1 VLVLLMLTLLIYGG
15 FKRASSGSAQHSRAL
30 KTYYGRGET
39 TGRIVA
45 DDPEQRAAISQE
57 IVELTRS
64 YEEGAI
70 TTDAFRQRLGALQS
84 RLISLD

>member
-1 VLVLLMLTLLIYGG
+1 L
-15 FKRASSGSAQHSRAL
+15 S
-30 KTYYGRGET
+30 
-39 TGRIVA
+39 
-45 DDPEQRAAISQE
+45 AISQE